1 MAKPGSS
8 SNYQN
13 AKLSNLGKANA
24 NWMNSKLSNVLCGA
38 EGTAGH
44 FHDVRIKTGG
54 HTGHTGAATSSNTA
68 TAGHGNYSQ
77 KVGGATFTFTE
88 YSTKQTNLCDCKG
101 RKMNGRYTVDINFNS
116 GDHLTKKYIA
126 DRKQYLDHPVLSAY
140 RADVVKQ
147 LTTTKIHL
155 TGSVP
160 EVHFEKGTPL
170 DLDPKDY
177 RNSQNS
183 YEYLS
188 KVHSDHIAALNASR
202 TTTTGGT
209 HGSKRM
215 TRAKTMKTRKTRKTG
230 MKRSMKT
237 GMKR

>member
-1 MAKPGSS
+1 MANSKPASS
-8 SNYQN
+8 SNYN
-13 AKLSNLGKANA
+13 AKLTNMGKANA
-24 NWMNSKLSNVLCGA
+24 NWMNSALSNVLCGA

-44 FHDVRIKTGG
+44 FHDVRIKYGG
-54 HTGHTGAATSSNTA
+54 HTGTGSPNFSA
-68 TAGHGNYSQ
+68 

-88 YSTKQTNLCDCKG
+88 YSTKQTNLCPCKG

-126 DRKQYLDHPVLSAY
+126 DRKQYLGHPVLSAY

-170 DLDPKDY
+170 NLDPKDY

-188 KVHSDHIAALNASR
+188 KAHSDHIAALNASR
-202 TTTTGGT
+202 TTMTGGT
-209 HGSKRM
+209 HGSTKM
-215 TRAKTMKTRKTRKTG
+215 TRVTMKKTRKTG